1 MTYGLRPENW
11 PAFDRELRARDIA
24 VGEIEKVELRPLP
37 LDSTGTVVTITL
49 RSGRVDTWI
58 HDQGEHLR

>member
-11 PAFDRELRARDIA
+11 PAFDRELRARGIA
-24 VGEIEKVELRPLP
+24 VGEIEKVEMRPLT

-58 HDQGEHLR
+58 HDQGERLR